1 MHFQVL
7 KDNVWKE
14 KEFEVTNTFPPSIY
28 TPAKNL
34 AADEV
39 RKIQVMLDFNQLSL
53 YRSGKCGFL
62 ARTLSG
68 YRVEK
73 GKIRSSNDRFSE
85 V

>member
-28 TPAKNL
+28 TPVKINIAPL

-39 RKIQVMLDFNQLSL
+39 KKIQVMLDFNQLSL
-53 YRSGKCGFL
+53 YRSGK
-62 ARTLSG
+62 
-68 YRVEK
+68 
-73 GKIRSSNDRFSE
+73 
-85 V
+85 